1 MNCCLQFLFLNF
13 IAGVFIFI
21 ILGIFVITDN
31 PFLILMNFKEIDGKK
46 EYGDHEKKNAYI
58 QYFTAA
64 GFSLFFA
71 FTIWFITTLKGLL
84 GSSNNNKIKV
94 KKNEMQIIKE
104 SDDKINIEDNN
115 NIPEIIIKESN
126 NNEINTNNTNNNI
139 ISSINTINTIS
150 TGKEIGMTEKTEY

>member
-46 EYGDHEKKNAYI
+46 EYGDHEKKNAYL

-94 KKNEMQIIKE
+94 KKNEMQIKE

-115 NIPEIIIKESN
+115 NTPEIIIKESN

>member
-31 PFLILMNFKEIDGKK
+31 PFLIIMNFKEIDGKK
-46 EYGDHEKKNAYI
+46 QYGDHEKKNAYL

-84 GSSNNNKIKV
+84 GSSNNNKIKI
-94 KKNEMQIIKE
+94 KKNEMQIKE

>member
-46 EYGDHEKKNAYI
+46 EYGDHEKKNAYL

-84 GSSNNNKIKV
+84 ENNTNKVIKR
-94 KKNEMQIIKE
+94 KTSELQTIKE
-104 SDDKINIEDNN
+104 SDDKINLYN
-115 NIPEIIIKESN
+115 K
-126 NNEINTNNTNNNI
+126 NELLFR
-139 ISSINTINTIS
+139 ISFFKFYCRSFHIYYFRNFC
-150 TGKEIGMTEKTEY
+150 YYR

>member
-1 MNCCLQFLFLNF
+1 
-13 IAGVFIFI
+13 
-21 ILGIFVITDN
+21 
-31 PFLILMNFKEIDGKK
+31 MNFKEINGKK
-46 EYGDHEKKNAYI
+46 EYGDHEKKNAYL

-84 GSSNNNKIKV
+84 GSSNNNKIKI
-94 KKNEMQIIKE
+94 KKNEMQIKE

>member
-31 PFLILMNFKEIDGKK
+31 PFLIIMNFKEIDGKK
-46 EYGDHEKKNAYI
+46 EYGDHEKKNAYL

-94 KKNEMQIIKE
+94 KKNEMQIKE

-115 NIPEIIIKESN
+115 NTPEIIIKESN

>member
-13 IAGVFIFI
+13 IAGVFIFV
-21 ILGIFVITDN
+21 ILGVFVVTDN
-31 PFLILMNFKEIDGKK
+31 PFLIVMNFKEKDGKK
-46 EYGDHEKKNAYI
+46 VYGDHEKRNAYL

-84 GSSNNNKIKV
+84 ENNKSNVIKR
-94 KKNEMQIIKE
+94 KTSELQTIKE
-104 SDDKINIEDNN
+104 SDDKINIYNDNT
-115 NIPEIIIKESN
+115 PEVLIKESN
-126 NNEINTNNTNNNI
+126 NNEINTINTNNNV

-150 TGKEIGMTEKTEY
+150 TGKELGMTEKTEY

>member
-31 PFLILMNFKEIDGKK
+31 PFLILTNFKEIDGKK
-46 EYGDHEKKNAYI
+46 EYGDHEKKKAYL
-58 QYFTAA
+58 QYFSAA

-71 FTIWFITTLKGLL
+71 FTIWFITAFKALL
-84 GSSNNNKIKV
+84 ENSNNKIKG
-94 KKNEMQIIKE
+94 KKSEMQIIKE
-104 SDDKINIEDNN
+104 SDDKINIDNN
-115 NIPEIIIKESN
+115 TPDIVIKESN

-150 TGKEIGMTEKTEY
+150 MGKEIGMTEKTDY

>member
-1 MNCCLQFLFLNF
+1 M
-13 IAGVFIFI
+13 
-21 ILGIFVITDN
+21 
-31 PFLILMNFKEIDGKK
+31 
-46 EYGDHEKKNAYI
+46 
-58 QYFTAA
+58 
-64 GFSLFFA
+64 

-115 NIPEIIIKESN
+115 NSPEIIIKESN

-150 TGKEIGMTEKTEY
+150 TGKEIGMTENYFYIEKIK

>member
-31 PFLILMNFKEIDGKK
+31 PFLIIMNFKEIDGKK
-46 EYGDHEKKNAYI
+46 EYGDHEKKNAYL

-94 KKNEMQIIKE
+94 KKNEMQIKE

-115 NIPEIIIKESN
+115 NSPEIIIKESN

>member
-46 EYGDHEKKNAYI
+46 EYGDHEKKNAYL

-94 KKNEMQIIKE
+94 KKNEMQIKE
-104 SDDKINIEDNN
+104 SDDKINIENN
-115 NIPEIIIKESN
+115 NNSPEIIIKESN

>member
-31 PFLILMNFKEIDGKK
+31 PFLIIMNFKEIDGKK
-46 EYGDHEKKNAYI
+46 EYGDHEKKNAYL

-84 GSSNNNKIKV
+84 GSSNNNKIKI
-94 KKNEMQIIKE
+94 KKNEMQIKE

-115 NIPEIIIKESN
+115 NSPEIIIKESN

>member
-46 EYGDHEKKNAYI
+46 EYGDHEKKNAYL

-94 KKNEMQIIKE
+94 KKNEMQIKE

-115 NIPEIIIKESN
+115 NSPEIIIKESN
-126 NNEINTNNTNNNI
+126 NNEINTNNANNNI

>member
-31 PFLILMNFKEIDGKK
+31 PFLIIMNFKEIDGKK
-46 EYGDHEKKNAYI
+46 EYGDHEKKNAYL

-94 KKNEMQIIKE
+94 KKNEMQIKE

-115 NIPEIIIKESN
+115 NTPEIIIKESN
-126 NNEINTNNTNNNI
+126 NNEINTNNTNNNV

>member
-46 EYGDHEKKNAYI
+46 EYGDHEKKNAYL

-94 KKNEMQIIKE
+94 KKNEMQIKE

-115 NIPEIIIKESN
+115 NSPEIIIKESN
-126 NNEINTNNTNNNI
+126 NNEINTNNNI

>member
-46 EYGDHEKKNAYI
+46 EYGDHEKKNAYL

-94 KKNEMQIIKE
+94 KKNEMQIKE

-115 NIPEIIIKESN
+115 NSPEIIIKESN

>member
-46 EYGDHEKKNAYI
+46 EYGDHEKKNAYL

-94 KKNEMQIIKE
+94 KKNEMQIKE

-115 NIPEIIIKESN
+115 NSPEIIIKESN

-139 ISSINTINTIS
+139 ISSINTINSIS

>member
-46 EYGDHEKKNAYI
+46 EYGDHEKKNAYL

-71 FTIWFITTLKGLL
+71 FTIWFITTLK
-84 GSSNNNKIKV
+84 
-94 KKNEMQIIKE
+94 
-104 SDDKINIEDNN
+104 
-115 NIPEIIIKESN
+115 
-126 NNEINTNNTNNNI
+126 
-139 ISSINTINTIS
+139 
-150 TGKEIGMTEKTEY
+150 